1 MSTHSPDEKVESYDG
16 EEEEVEGEDKGDKGG
31 EEGDDDKGEGEV
43 DERTSEGGS
52 SGRPED
58 VYTRPF
64 ILSKIWIVNDF
75 KPTMTAKIFKNL
87 RGHYQILDHSPIHL
101 PRKFEKCYSG
111 KTANVDMYNSMFAA
125 RLRLPLTALHRQL
138 AYFLGLSVSQVT
150 PNAWRMFIGTKIL
163 WGHLSGGNC
172 QLSLD

>member
-16 EEEEVEGEDKGDKGG
+16 EEEEVKGEDKGDKGG
-31 EEGDDDKGEGEV
+31 EEGDDDRDEGEV

-64 ILSKIWIVNDF
+64 ILSKIWTVNDF

-87 RGHYQILDHSPIHL
+87 RGRYQIPNHIPIHL

-125 RLRLPLTALHRQL
+125 RLRLPLMALHRQL
-138 AYFLGLSVSQVT
+138 AYFLGLSVS
-150 PNAWRMFIGTKIL
+150 
-163 WGHLSGGNC
+163 
-172 QLSLD
+172 